1 VTSTT
6 PQHQTKQYS
15 TIHLSIDEGVARIVL
30 DRPPANTVNGQLA
43 HELFD
48 AATMLRWDP
57 TIRVVLLSAVGK
69 VFCGGGDIAEFA
81 TKGDALPAHV
91 AQVTHDLHG
100 AILAF
105 SNMDA
110 PLVIAVGGSAG
121 GAGMSLVSAG
131 DLVIASTR
139 AKFTMAYTKVGLTPD
154 GSSSFFL
161 ARVVGLRRAM
171 DLVLTNRVLSAE
183 EAERWGLVNRVV
195 EDDALVSAADDLAA
209 TLAAGPTAA
218 FGTAK
223 RLLVEGATND
233 LAWAMS
239 RESEGI
245 AGIALSPNAVEGVS
259 AFVSRRNPQFGSR

>member
-1 VTSTT
+1 VTSPT
-6 PQHQTKQYS
+6 PKFS
-15 TIHLSIDEGVARIVL
+15 TIHLSVEEGVARIVL
-30 DRPPANTVNGQLA
+30 DRPPANTVNGELA
-43 HELFD
+43 HELFE
-48 AATMLRWDP
+48 AATVLRWDP
-57 TIRVVLLSAVGK
+57 TIRVVLLTGAGK
-69 VFCGGGDIAEFA
+69 VFCGGGDLSEFA
-81 TKGDALPAHV
+81 AQGQALPAHV
-91 AQVTHDLHG
+91 ARVTHDLHG

-105 SNMDA
+105 ANMDA
-110 PLVIAVGGSAG
+110 PLVVAVGGSAG

-183 EAERWGLVNRVV
+183 EAEQWGLVNRVV
-195 EDDALVSAADDLAA
+195 PEEELQSAADELVAS
-209 TLAAGPTAA
+209 LAAGPTAA

-223 RLLVEGATND
+223 RLLIDGATSD
-233 LAWAMS
+233 LANAMA

-245 AGIALSPNAVEGVS
+245 GGISLTPDAVEGVS
-259 AFVSRRNPQFGSR
+259 AFAERRAARFGGP